1 MKTKFS
7 IITFYDPFGDGKSPR
22 REFSRT
28 NFETNK
34 TLEEVRRII
43 LAYNDKV
50 GYYKT
55 ITLAKFDK
63 RRKIILDF
71 DNSHFNL

>member
-7 IITFYDPFGDGKSPR
+7 IITYFDPYGDGKSHR
-22 REFSRT
+22 KEFSRT
-28 NFETNK
+28 NFETTK
-34 TLEEVRRII
+34 TLNEVERII
-43 LAYNDKV
+43 LAYNNKV
-50 GYYKT
+50 GYYNK
-55 ITLAKFDK
+55 ITLSKFDK

>member
-7 IITFYDPFGDGKSPR
+7 IITYFDPYGDEKSPR
-22 REFSRT
+22 KEFSRT
-28 NFETNK
+28 NFETAK
-34 TLEEVRRII
+34 TLNEVERII